1 MNALLWYDLKVRRI
15 RRGRGGGGGITLIN
29 SCEFN
34 TKCLVVFLN
43 KMKFKRSEIRLFSS
57 VVLIHLLNL
66 DKMLYDIKML
76 MDFIVF
82 KQLFKCC
89 QGIMRNSKFRLIYW
103 LFNCFF
109 FQFRKWFFSCMKRH
123 FIGGKFHQWEIYIAS
138 IRWFITK
145 RVNKFEVLLHYQ
157 AIVRLSICACIDDKK
172 ILASEKICEQI
183 SWTHCMMTRWDTFWA
198 NANGL
203 TIEIWI

>member
-15 RRGRGGGGGITLIN
+15 RRGRGGGGGITLIK

-43 KMKFKRSEIRLFSS
+43 KMKFKQSEIRLFSS

-109 FQFRKWFFSCMKRH
+109 FFNFVSDFSLAWSAILLEEN
-123 FIGGKFHQWEIYIAS
+123 FINEKYILRAFDDLLPKES
-138 IRWFITK
+138 INLRF
-145 RVNKFEVLLHYQ
+145 
-157 AIVRLSICACIDDKK
+157 CCIIK
-172 ILASEKICEQI
+172 Q
-183 SWTHCMMTRWDTFWA
+183 
-198 NANGL
+198 
-203 TIEIWI
+203 